1 MAYVAGQRR
10 FFLRFGAG
18 VAASVLC
25 PALLGGQQ
33 VPADS
38 TQSCEGLEVVS
49 IDVDANRPAF
59 RGALAWWRKLARA
72 VGLHHE
78 TTDEDL
84 IRRFV
89 TLTPGMPCT
98 EFRRSESE
106 RILRAMPFLSDATV
120 RAVPDGQGG
129 VRIHVATVDEVPV
142 IAGARIAGTT
152 VRALSGGTMNFL
164 GAGLHVEARW
174 EEHRGLRQG
183 FGGKLA
189 HPQLFGRPYVAV
201 AEGMRRSL
209 GEHYAVSVSHPFYTD
224 LQRIAWHSGYSILKD
239 YVRLRRPDRSEL
251 LQPVGRAMWNVGG
264 VVRIGPPRRLAL
276 VGGMLLG
283 ERIAPRHEF
292 FFIDSATG
300 HVLPTSDTAGV
311 RQYRTYD
318 ATHVAGVLGLRALT
332 YSRMRGLDAL
342 AAEQDVATGTQI
354 GGMFGIQPW
363 FRDTPLQEALAAVDA
378 YIGGRSRRNFLGLR
392 VELESRLNLELGDWE
407 HLMASGRGAWYFQP
421 KERWVS
427 ELSVEGV
434 GGWRTIVPNQIELG
448 DRNGGLRAYAGSR
461 EPGGQRLLARL
472 EQRVDVARYRAE
484 RAAIGVA
491 AFVDAGRVWHGDVP
505 FGVTTP
511 IRTSIGAAL
520 LAAVPARSQR
530 TVRVEIA
537 FPTDGLDHVGP
548 ELRFSVREPMRGFWF
563 DPPRVRWARLAA
575 VPEQIFAWP

>member
-1 MAYVAGQRR
+1 MAYGFACWRR
-10 FFLRFGAG
+10 QLRFATGA
-18 VAASVLC
+18 VAFALYPAGLRAQQQAPVDSV
-25 PALLGGQQ
+25 A
-33 VPADS
+33 
-38 TQSCEGLEVVS
+38 SCEGLQVLS
-49 IDVDANRPAF
+49 IDVDANRPEF

-72 VGLHHE
+72 IGLHHE
-78 TTDEDL
+78 TTDDNL

-89 TLTPGMPCT
+89 TLTPGKPCT

-106 RILRAMPFLSDATV
+106 RILRAMPFLSDAAV

-129 VRIHVATVDEVPV
+129 VRIYVETVDEVPV
-142 IAGARIAGTT
+142 IVGARIAGTT
-152 VRALSGGTMNFL
+152 LRAASVGTMNFL
-164 GAGLHVEARW
+164 GAGMHVEARW

-183 FGGKLA
+183 VGGKLA
-189 HPQLFGRPYVAV
+189 HRQLFGRPYAVV

-209 GEHYAVSVSHPFYTD
+209 GENYAISVSHPFYTD
-224 LQRIAWHSGYSILKD
+224 LQRIAWHSGYSTLKD

-283 ERIAPRHEF
+283 ERVAPRHEF

-300 HVLPTSDTAGV
+300 HLRPTADTAGV

-363 FRDTPLQEALAAVDA
+363 FRDPLHEALAAVDA
-378 YIGGRSRRNFLGLR
+378 YVGGRSRRNFLGIR
-392 VELESRLNLELGDWE
+392 VELESRLNFALGDWE

-421 KERWVS
+421 TQRWVS

-472 EQRVDVARYRAE
+472 EQRVDVARYRGE

-491 AFVDAGRVWHGDVP
+491 GFVDAGRVWMGDVP

-511 IRTSIGAAL
+511 IRTSLGAAL

-530 TVRVEIA
+530 TVRIEIA
-537 FPTDGLDHVGP
+537 LPTDGLDHVGP
-548 ELRFSVREPMRGFWF
+548 ELRFAVREPMRGFWF